1 MMTLQSIL
9 SFHTNSL
16 TITLEHKMAL
26 KKAFTLLTLTTLF
39 CNFPAHSSI
48 VSATSELNM
57 SHSFL
62 INNGNSPTG
71 IDIFNLSST
80 LIIDTDLMST
90 VDDTDF
96 TNNRNQS
103 FQVGNPFSDPPLPVL
118 STGSDTTV
126 NLATAEFAAATYNY
140 SITSEDDPSD
150 DNFDITRRDIE
161 QSGAAIIELVDNLV
175 EASAWSSHTGGR
187 SFRFDNVT
195 NDVISFNI
203 SGLFEAQMSANY
215 DGEGGYAQTS
225 GGFDMLFDLGVGAI
239 INYFPVAPYLLNI
252 NDDDPGAF
260 VSESFLA
267 NSGGI
272 NGVSFNGSAMATG
285 DGSDTLAELSA
296 QSRYVFTL
304 TLDGGASVL
313 METGFR
319 QSNTVIYG
327 PEVRQVSTPG
337 ILLLSIFGLFSLI
350 FKRSR

>member
-1 MMTLQSIL
+1 MAYKKVSI
-9 SFHTNSL
+9 
-16 TITLEHKMAL
+16 
-26 KKAFTLLTLTTLF
+26 LLTLTAALF
-39 CNFPAHSSI
+39 CHSLAHSSI
-48 VSATSELNM
+48 VSASSELNM

-62 INNGNSPTG
+62 INSGNSPQG
-71 IDIFNLSST
+71 IEISNLSST
-80 LIIDTDLMST
+80 LIIDTDFMST

-96 TNNRNQS
+96 INNRTQS
-103 FQVGNPFSDPPLPVL
+103 FQVGNPFADPPLPVL
-118 STGSDTTV
+118 SAGNDTTV
-126 NLATAEFAAATYNY
+126 NLATAEITASAYNY
-140 SITSEDDPSD
+140 SITMEDDPAD
-150 DNFDITRRDIE
+150 QNFDITRRDTT
-161 QSGAAIIELVDNLV
+161 QSGSAIIELVDNLV
-175 EASAWSSHTGGR
+175 EASAWSSHIHGR

-203 SGLFEAQMSANY
+203 SGLFEAQMSAIY
-215 DGEGGYAQTS
+215 GGEGGYAQTS

-272 NGVSFNGSAMATG
+272 NGISFNGSAMATG
-285 DGSDTLAELSA
+285 DGGDTLAELSA

-319 QSNTVIYG
+319 QSNAVMYT
-327 PEVRQVSTPG
+327 PEVSKVSAPG
-337 ILLLSIFGLFSLI
+337 MLSLFIFGLLSLV
-350 FKRSR
+350 FKRSH

>member
-1 MMTLQSIL
+1 MTYKNPFI
-9 SFHTNSL
+9 
-16 TITLEHKMAL
+16 
-26 KKAFTLLTLTTLF
+26 LLTLTTLF
-39 CNFPAHSSI
+39 CNFHVHSSF

-62 INNGNSPTG
+62 INSGNSPEG

-80 LIIDTDLMST
+80 LIIDSDYIST
-90 VDDTDF
+90 VDDAGF
-96 TNNRNQS
+96 ANNRTQN

-118 STGSDTTV
+118 STGNDTSV
-126 NLATAEFAAATYNY
+126 NLATGEVAAAGYSY

-150 DNFDITRRDIE
+150 ENFDITSRDIT
-161 QSGAAIIELVDNLV
+161 QSGMAVIELVDNLV
-175 EASAWSSHTGGR
+175 EASASSSHVGGR

-203 SGLFEAQMSANY
+203 SGLFEADMSASY
-215 DGEGGYAQTS
+215 DGEGGYAQTF
-225 GGFDMLFDLGVGAI
+225 GGFDMLFDLGVGAM
-239 INYFPVAPYLLNI
+239 INYFPVAPYLLDI

-260 VSESFLA
+260 VSELFLA

-272 NGVSFNGSAMATG
+272 NGISFGGSATATG
-285 DGSDTLAELSA
+285 DGSDTLAELFA

-319 QSNTVIYG
+319 QSNAVIYD
-327 PEVRQVSTPG
+327 PQVNDVSAPG
-337 ILLLSIFGLFSLI
+337 TLFLFLFGVFGLML
-350 FKRSR
+350 KRPQ

>member
-1 MMTLQSIL
+1 M
-9 SFHTNSL
+9 
-16 TITLEHKMAL
+16 
-26 KKAFTLLTLTTLF
+26 
-39 CNFPAHSSI
+39 
-48 VSATSELNM
+48 
-57 SHSFL
+57 
-62 INNGNSPTG
+62 G

-80 LIIDTDLMST
+80 LVSDTDFMSS
-90 VDDTDF
+90 VDDADF

-140 SITSEDDPSD
+140 SITTEDDPSEQ
-150 DNFDITRRDIE
+150 NFDITRRDTE

-203 SGLFEAQMSANY
+203 SGLFEAQMSASY
-215 DGEGGYAQTS
+215 EGEDGYAQTF
-225 GGFDMLFDLGVGAI
+225 GGFDMLFDLGLGAM

-272 NGVSFNGSAMATG
+272 NGISFNGSALAIG
-285 DGSDTLAELSA
+285 DGGDTLAELSA

-313 METGFR
+313 MQTGFR
-319 QSNTVIYG
+319 QGNAVIYS
-327 PEVRQVSTPG
+327 PEVSQVSAPSMLSVFLLG
-337 ILLLSIFGLFSLI
+337 LLSLV

>member
-1 MMTLQSIL
+1 MGQHDII
-9 SFHTNSL
+9 
-16 TITLEHKMAL
+16 ITLEPKMAY
-26 KKAFTLLTLTTLF
+26 KNAFILLTLSTAIF
-39 CNFPAHSSI
+39 FNFPAHSSI
-48 VSATSELNM
+48 VSTTSELNM
-57 SHSFL
+57 SHNWLVNS
-62 INNGNSPTG
+62 GNSPQG
-71 IDIFNLSST
+71 IEIFNLSST
-80 LIIDTDLMST
+80 LVTDTDYMST
-90 VDDTDF
+90 VDDADF

-118 STGSDTTV
+118 SAGSDTTV
-126 NLATAEFAAATYNY
+126 NLATGELAAATYNY

-161 QSGAAIIELVDNLV
+161 QSGMAIIELVDNLV
-175 EASAWSSHTGGR
+175 EASAWSSHIGGR
-187 SFRFDNVT
+187 SYRFDNVT

-203 SGLFEAQMSANY
+203 SGLFEAQMSASY
-215 DGEGGYAQTS
+215 DGEGGYAQTT
-225 GGFDMLFDLGVGAI
+225 GGFDMLFDLGLGAM

-272 NGVSFNGSAMATG
+272 NGISFNGSATATG
-285 DGSDTLAELSA
+285 DGGDTLAELSA

-319 QSNTVIYG
+319 QSNAVMYT
-327 PEVRQVSTPG
+327 PEVSQVSAPG
-337 ILLLSIFGLFSLI
+337 MLSLFLFGLLSLV
-350 FKRSR
+350 FKRSL